1 MRDLRLRLGVAVLL
15 TMSTLGGCAADPPP
29 IVIHDEKPLSV
40 SIQFDPS
47 NGTGHSHPAA
57 LSHEQMMAALRGI
70 GVRSR
75 DTITGFDVFS
85 TKGSSPAFTTA
96 EASILAPYLRQA
108 LAKASP
114 KDMAT
119 FYALTRDITKGEL
132 VTSGGMFV
140 RGRYLYVILANAK
153 TSPYSNQYEN
163 AHTVDTR
170 DRPLIPISRYR
181 FTATFTPES
190 AWIPNKQVRGDDGY
204 DRYLDES
211 KLVVI
216 DLDQLH
222 ASAPP
227 VQTVTPQH

>member
-1 MRDLRLRLGVAVLL
+1 MTPRTSLL
-15 TMSTLGGCAADPPP
+15 TSLTTKGVFAFTLLCSTFTARAYAQVNFPEVEPNDSNAASN
-29 IVIHDEKPLSV
+29 IVSCIA
-40 SIQFDPS
+40 
-47 NGTGHSHPAA
+47 NN
-57 LSHEQMMAALRGI
+57 
-70 GVRSR
+70 

-222 ASAPP
+222 ESAPP

>member
-1 MRDLRLRLGVAVLL
+1 
-15 TMSTLGGCAADPPP
+15 
-29 IVIHDEKPLSV
+29 
-40 SIQFDPS
+40 
-47 NGTGHSHPAA
+47 
-57 LSHEQMMAALRGI
+57 MAALRGI

-170 DRPLIPISRYR
+170 DRPLIPIARYR

-190 AWIPNKQVRGDDGY
+190 AWIPNKQVRGHDGY

-222 ASAPP
+222 ESAPP